1 MKFSMTDKVYLPMT
15 PEIRE
20 ELRFAMNTQFRYKLY
35 RDPMFP
41 FLPALGI
48 NHIIQGFEAQEEMG
62 FVGVLHLWYENNS
75 GELSYYTK
83 DRHFV
88 AGDWKHEWYDR
99 PEDAVELA
107 IYIQKSKPFNENKLV
122 KIHMEY
128 VENMAERKIKKIIE
142 DNKLEEHSEIDE
154 IKKKTFLN

>member
-15 PEIRE
+15 PKMRE

-35 RDPMFP
+35 RDPIFP
-41 FLPALGI
+41 FLPSLGI
-48 NHIIQGFEAQEEMG
+48 DHIIQGFEAQEEMG

-88 AGDWKHEWYDR
+88 AGDWKHEWYDH

-107 IYIQKSKPFNENKLV
+107 MHIQKSKPFDENKLIRTHIEYNEMVV
-122 KIHMEY
+122 KKRIENAIEQHIEEEPENEY
-128 VENMAERKIKKIIE
+128 
-142 DNKLEEHSEIDE
+142 
-154 IKKKTFLN
+154 LN